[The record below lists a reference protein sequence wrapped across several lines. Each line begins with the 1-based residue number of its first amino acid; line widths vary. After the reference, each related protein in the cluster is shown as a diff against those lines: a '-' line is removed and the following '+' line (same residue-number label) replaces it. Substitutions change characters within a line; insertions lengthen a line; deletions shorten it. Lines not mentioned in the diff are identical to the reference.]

1 MIIRKLDFLKATH
14 DLPMFIFEIYNNKS
28 IGVVYAEN
36 RGYVLFE
43 KDGSELNNVFFIK
56 TDTKP
61 GQYLVNS
68 PAPQLLNNKEEFIGL
83 ISLILDDIYDEDIK
97 EYDKKHPEF
106 IFLRL
111 FDNLNDGN
119 VELILKDDELY
130 DLIDDGFIR
139 LDLSILKNMVN

>member
-14 DLPMFIFEIYNNKS
+14 DLPMFNFEIYNNKA
-28 IGVVYAEN
+28 IGVVYVEN

-43 KDGSELNNVFFIK
+43 KENEELSNVFFIK

-61 GQYLVNS
+61 AQYLVSS
-68 PAPQLLNNKEEFIGL
+68 PAPNLLKNKEEFIGV
-83 ISLILDDIYDEDIK
+83 ISLILNDIYDDDIK

-106 IFLRL
+106 VFLRL
-111 FDNLNDGN
+111 FDNLNEGN
-119 VELILKDDELY
+119 VELISDDNELY

-139 LDLSILKNMVN
+139 LELSILKNMTN